1 VYFRK
6 DRRFLVID
14 QMQFILIEPDTKKV
28 GWGIVKFCDLMQ
40 VSRYNFFPDFRS
52 SRLSTYLLF
61 KDVDVANDK
70 EDSRSLHITIH
81 KPVNNIYVKT
91 SPPILNA
98 KFTFDDHI
106 RCMTAKQNLI
116 KGRQRY

>member
-1 VYFRK
+1 
-6 DRRFLVID
+6 
-14 QMQFILIEPDTKKV
+14 M
-28 GWGIVKFCDLMQ
+28 
-40 VSRYNFFPDFRS
+40 S
-52 SRLSTYLLF
+52 
-61 KDVDVANDK
+61 NDK

-81 KPVNNIYVKT
+81 KPVNNIYLKT

-116 KGRQRY
+116 KGRLRYISIFPFSLICLFPIDPELVK